1 MKKQLTQE
9 EKLLAAKAKSQA
21 IADDI
26 LDEEE
31 AQFIDGGPV
40 DENGL
45 PLDGEEAQLQL
56 RRRKAING
64 GKKIYRKFSDEELLA
79 GVMERLKV

>member
-1 MKKQLTQE
+1 MEEESEDMKKQLTQE
-9 EKLLAAKAKSQA
+9 EKLLAAKTKSQA

-45 PLDGEEAQLQL
+45 PLNAKVSEIRLMI
-56 RRRKAING
+56 R
-64 GKKIYRKFSDEELLA
+64 FSRLIPTRCLA
-79 GVMERLKV
+79 GFSGQG

>member
-9 EKLLAAKAKSQA
+9 ETLLAAKTKSQA

-31 AQFIDGGPV
+31 AQ
-40 DENGL
+40 
-45 PLDGEEAQLQL
+45 
-56 RRRKAING
+56 
-64 GKKIYRKFSDEELLA
+64 
-79 GVMERLKV
+79 